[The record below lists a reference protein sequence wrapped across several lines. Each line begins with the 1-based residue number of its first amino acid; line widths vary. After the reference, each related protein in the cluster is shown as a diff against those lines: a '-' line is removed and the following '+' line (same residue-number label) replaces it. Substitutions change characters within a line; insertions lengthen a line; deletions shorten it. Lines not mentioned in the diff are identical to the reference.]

1 MIKNLEASL
10 NQVEATYSEVVDI
23 ANEMLKELFS
33 PINELVDN
41 LNNDVQDMQI
51 DEIRDYIMKLSIQSF
66 RISEPKDRSTLKA
79 KCAEALRKHNYAIE
93 FNGAEGTINTKD
105 NTALINT
112 ANYIVTE
119 ALYDLV
125 SDLLKTK
132 LDEIHRLVDALKS
145 ILMSKMQE
153 VKLSMNG
160 VTE

>member
-33 PINELVDN
+33 PINDLVDN